1 VSGPSY
7 DTQQPRGRPLLKA
20 AAALVALIGFGLL
33 ASLALKAALTAAGA
47 EARAARS
54 PMADL
59 REPPAGPR
67 LQADPETE
75 LAAYRAFERDQ
86 LTSYGWLDVK
96 DGIVRLPIQR
106 AMELVVQE
114 GLPAREGGK

>member
-1 VSGPSY
+1 VSGPAY
-7 DTQQPRGRPLLKA
+7 DTEQPRGRPLLKA
-20 AAALVALIGFGLL
+20 AGALVALIGFGLL
-33 ASLALKAALTAAGA
+33 GALAVNAAFSSIGA

-67 LQADPETE
+67 LQADPPAE
-75 LAAYRAFERDQ
+75 LKGYLAFEREQ

-106 AMELVVQE
+106 AMELLLKE